1 MKGIWDRA
9 VRGIIVWSALALSAC
24 VTTSRPPVVTPAPPA
39 FTERTLAVH
48 VHGAAAP
55 IAGCHV
61 ELSLPL
67 SGKFA
72 GDTDG
77 NGYAAWLVRIPK
89 PDPGGGLN
97 ARIAIACEGFRPLED
112 SFVIAATGNQDITF
126 GGSAAGGNQPM
137 LRPGP
142 APAAPPITPRPRL
155 HIEGHRFVTPDG
167 QTVWPVL
174 ASELSVLRRSDAE
187 RDADLEQWAGLGFDG
202 VRTFAGALTWAN
214 QSPMLARAALPD
226 LLTAASAKG
235 LIVFASMV
243 TDSGIGYDI
252 AAHLRDEARILDRFD
267 NALAEAGNE
276 PWHPSQADDVRDLEK
291 FCQIAREAFA
301 GTSVPWAL
309 GAAEADEPDTAGIY
323 PANCGPFS
331 TAHLD
336 RSRDLLNQVRRVR
349 EIRAI
354 RDAIGKP
361 VGNTEPL
368 GAAEFDQPGRRTD
381 KPWWF
386 YILAVLNRCF
396 GVVGVFHSEDGLNAR
411 PLGPIQ
417 LESAR
422 NFVAGSRVI
431 PTSAELD
438 YRNVGWS
445 NGCLAKADFTDTGG
459 PIVRAYCFV
468 EPGDQVAYVVVIH
481 VDAALSGAPLAWAND
496 WRPAEVIGHRD
507 HVTVYRA
514 VRGGAIH

>member
-1 MKGIWDRA
+1 MRGIWDRA
-9 VRGIIVWSALALSAC
+9 VRGIIVWSALALAAC
-24 VTTSRPPVVTPAPPA
+24 VPTRPPAQPNPTPA
-39 FTERTLAVH
+39 FTERTLAHIVQPGGTP
-48 VHGAAAP
+48 VANCAVR
-55 IAGCHV
+55 IA
-61 ELSLPL
+61 
-67 SGKFA
+67 F
-72 GDTDG
+72 DTGESYTGSTDVK
-77 NGYAAWLVRIPK
+77 GYVAWLIKTPN
-89 PDPGGGLN
+89 PDPGGALN
-97 ARIAIACEGFRPLED
+97 EKAAIECPGYLAFSD
-112 SFVIAATGNQDITF
+112 SFVIAPGGNQDITF

-187 RDADLEQWAGLGFDG
+187 RDADLAQWAGLGFDG

-214 QSPMLARAALPD
+214 QSPMLARASLPD

-235 LIVFASMV
+235 LMVFASMV
-243 TDSGIGYDI
+243 TDSGTGYDI

-411 PLGPIQ
+411 PLGTIQ

-431 PTSAELD
+431 PTSSELD

-445 NGCLAKADFTDTGG
+445 NSPIAKADFTDTGG
-459 PIVRAYCFV
+459 PIVRAYSFV

-481 VDAALSGAPLAWAND
+481 VDASLSGAPLSWAND